1 MWSSNGCASAAKRK
15 KKLDMRRWRL
25 SRLNKMEM
33 SQMQKWKLGV
43 GAAVVAIVAVAAV
56 FAFQRGEPAKAATGP
71 GQFAMPVPVT
81 KIVRKTIPIYLEYAA
96 RTEAIRNVALQAK
109 IAGYVQIQ
117 HVADGA
123 DVKEGDLLYTIDPRD
138 YQAALDSAM
147 AQLQRD
153 TAALDYAKGNVER
166 GTSLAN
172 SGYLDKNTFEQRTSN
187 LRQTEAGIAISQAA
201 VRSAEINLSYT
212 DIRAPFSGRLGRN
225 QASVGTL
232 ITAGSATLN
241 TLVQLDPVYV
251 TFNPSETDLAAIE
264 QARAKGKVGTEVF
277 LPGEGK
283 ARYKGEVTFVDNTVD
298 RSTGTIVA
306 RATIANADRS
316 LLPGQYV
323 RIRLAVSEQ
332 PDALVVP
339 QAALGSGQLG
349 KYLYVVGKDNKAE
362 MRLVSLGPTDGSLVA
377 IEKGIS
383 EGDQVISGNLQK
395 IGPGSL
401 VQPLPPQ

>member
-1 MWSSNGCASAAKRK
+1 
-15 KKLDMRRWRL
+15 
-25 SRLNKMEM
+25 
-33 SQMQKWKLGV
+33 MQKWKLGTGLAIGV
-43 GAAVVAIVAVAAV
+43 VAAVAIVYTY
-56 FAFQRGEPAKAATGP
+56 QRGTMSMEAATAATNP
-71 GQFAMPVPVT
+71 AMMAMPVPVA
-81 KIVRKTIPIYLEYAA
+81 KIVRKTIPIYLEYSA

-109 IAGYVQIQ
+109 IAGYVQTQ
-117 HVADGA
+117 NVADGA

-138 YQAALDSAM
+138 YQAALDSAK

-153 TAALDYAKGNVER
+153 TAALDYARGNVER

-172 SGYLDKNTFEQRTSN
+172 NGYLDKNTFEQRTSA
-187 LRQTEAGIAISQAA
+187 LRQAEAAIAIAQAA

-212 DIRAPFSGRLGRN
+212 EIRAPFTGRLGRN

-251 TFNPSETDLAAIE
+251 TFNPSETDLDAIE
-264 QARAKGKVGTEVF
+264 KARSKGPVKAEIY
-277 LPGEGK
+277 LPGDDK
-283 ARYKGEVTFVDNTVD
+283 ARTSGEVTFVDNTVD
-298 RSTGTIVA
+298 RSTGTIVT
-306 RATIANADRS
+306 RATIANADHS

-339 QAALGSGQLG
+339 QTALGSSQLG
-349 KYLYVVGKDNKAE
+349 KYVYVVGKDNKVD
-362 MRLVSLGPTDGSLVA
+362 MRLVSLGPTDGKLVA
-377 IEKGIS
+377 ITKGIS

-401 VQPLPPQ
+401 VQPLPH

>member
-1 MWSSNGCASAAKRK
+1 
-15 KKLDMRRWRL
+15 
-25 SRLNKMEM
+25 
-33 SQMQKWKLGV
+33 MQKWKLGAGLAV
-43 GAAVVAIVAVAAV
+43 GAVALIAGVYAY
-56 FAFQRGEPAKAATGP
+56 QRGSMSMEAATAATNP
-71 GQFAMPVPVT
+71 AMMAMPVPVA
-81 KIVRKTIPIYLEYAA
+81 KIVRKTIPIYLEYSA

-109 IAGYVQIQ
+109 IAGYVQSQ
-117 HVADGA
+117 NVADGA

-138 YQAALDSAM
+138 YQAALDSAK

-153 TAALDYAKGNVER
+153 TAALDYARGNVER

-172 SGYLDKNTFEQRTSN
+172 NGYLDKNTFEQRTSV
-187 LRQTEAGIAISQAA
+187 LRQAEAAISIAQAA

-212 DIRAPFSGRLGRN
+212 EIRAPFTGRLGRN

-232 ITAGSATLN
+232 ITTGSATLN
-241 TLVQLDPVYV
+241 TLVQLDPIYV

-264 QARAKGKVGTEVF
+264 KARSKGPLKAEVY
-277 LPGEGK
+277 LPGEDK
-283 ARYKGEVTFVDNTVD
+283 ARTSGEVTFVDNTVD

-339 QAALGSGQLG
+339 QAALGSSQLG
-349 KYLYVVGKDNKAE
+349 KYVYVVGKDNKVD
-362 MRLVSLGPTDGSLVA
+362 MRLVSLGPTDGNLVA
-377 IEKGIS
+377 IDKGIS

-401 VQPLPPQ
+401 VQPLPH